1 MFKATQGEGLCIG
14 LPVYFIRTYGCNM
27 QPKCEWCDSKYSWQT
42 GEDIK
47 PLNLSVDKIINKVL
61 DSGLEDVVIT
71 GGEPLLHINDIHDLI
86 TYLPKHTFHLET
98 NGSLYNDK
106 VSAFNFI
113 ACSPKKQMNDG
124 RESYKQFASLPQT
137 FFKFVYEN
145 KNDAWWVPFMEK
157 NNIDKSRVW
166 IMPEGSTREEQISKM
181 PEVIEYCL
189 ENKFHFSPRLHI
201 LAYDTKRGV

>member
-1 MFKATQGEGLCIG
+1 
-14 LPVYFIRTYGCNM
+14 
-27 QPKCEWCDSKYSWQT
+27 
-42 GEDIK
+42 
-47 PLNLSVDKIINKVL
+47 
-61 DSGLEDVVIT
+61 
-71 GGEPLLHINDIHDLI
+71 
-86 TYLPKHTFHLET
+86 
-98 NGSLYNDK
+98 LYNDK

-124 RESYKQFASLPQT
+124 RSSYKQFASLPQT

-145 KNDAWWVPFMEK
+145 KNDAWWVSFMKE
-157 NNIDKSRVW
+157 NDIDKSRVW